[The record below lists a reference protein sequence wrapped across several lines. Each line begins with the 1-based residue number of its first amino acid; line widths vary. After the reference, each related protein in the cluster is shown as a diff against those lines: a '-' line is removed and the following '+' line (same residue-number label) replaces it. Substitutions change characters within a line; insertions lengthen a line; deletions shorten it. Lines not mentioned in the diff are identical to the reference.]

1 MCSTSCAVRSMMSAT
16 GTRMDRITILNK
28 VCMSWVLF
36 PVKLNKCSLGLHK
49 DYVGIKDLQEQ
60 QCAAK

>member
-1 MCSTSCAVRSMMSAT
+1 MMSAT

-60 QCAAK
+60 QFAAK